1 MQWWPLDHIK
11 ATVAGPRSLFCFVAL
26 VLPATSLSL
35 CYQSFRC
42 PRSVNT
48 PTPCKS
54 VKLARYSESTTVVV
68 AEPGEWNYYFIYNYF
83 NFFLKTCGSFHL
95 LVPTWMFNKAQWACR
110 ASKYQTLAGSAWRLR
125 LLNVSKL
132 WWKCRVD
139 SNCIRQLLTAVSSF
153 LGFLL
158 KCFGILIVFFVI
170 FFLNGWYFSVNEEA
184 DSESRTCGKILVFLS
199 WVLVCLTMPFSLFIC
214 FKVSVANIF
223 NLQISS
229 KIFFLNTS

>member
-170 FFLNGWYFSVNEEA
+170 IFFKW
-184 DSESRTCGKILVFLS
+184 LVF
-199 WVLVCLTMPFSLFIC
+199 FSKRGGGLWESNMRQDPRVPVVGAGLLDYAVF
-214 FKVSVANIF
+214 ALHL
-223 NLQISS
+223 LQG
-229 KIFFLNTS
+229 KCRKYF